1 MGKAI
6 ITRILNK
13 GGTPP
18 HQYPHQY
25 RDEHRDEYR
34 VAVYCRVAAWG
45 EGQENNYMNVSNYYK
60 QSIRMN
66 SGWKLVSIYADVGL
80 TRVQT
85 RPRFFDMLRD
95 GQSGFFDIL
104 ICESVR
110 TFSHDMKDAVEKI
123 RKLKSWGVKVIFERE
138 GFDTNSYIT
147 SSLLETLNS
156 FGNEDKNEPFSP
168 VFGYRLVRDEYGD
181 NNSNNGEYWEHSE
194 CGDDRDDSSQE
205 DYGGQDENG
214 DENGEC
220 FGYCEIVPEE
230 AAIVKNIFNWYEH
243 GALPSEILKCLYRA
257 ARKDKD
263 LANILGIEVGVQ
275 TQQPSMLSKAGKLY
289 KPNEPNKRSRTDST
303 ANARPEPD
311 WNNEADIYNMLQDE
325 RYVGDL
331 GTQSNH
337 HKAIIT
343 RPQFDRCSIIMDMK
357 DLYPFGSLLRCP
369 YCGHSLTQRFI
380 FEGVHFLCEGEGA
393 CRQFVILAEP
403 IKEALLDAWNDLT
416 RKTIIE
422 LLGVKNAEHV
432 EAKRLLIEKKKNPEF
447 DDVDYWWLDE
457 YMLRITFG
465 RHLTRQQQQNRCTG
479 CDRDEQSQ
487 QSGNTHS
494 DDNQSEYS
502 NDNNNKRSNTW
513 SCRVTKTKAQHT
525 INTVWTGRN
534 RFNEAGRYGE
544 QDEGCNII
552 VYWKCGI
559 ITTLPSMAQSASQ
572 NPRRKAL
579 LWDKYLLQHSDLY
592 PDLAAEAVTARFRN
606 RVNDS
611 NSIQANSSNNYRG
624 NYRGGNSIN
633 SSNSNGGNYR
643 CNLSQRANNTNNDF
657 SDYEEN
663 D

>member
-60 QSIRMN
+60 QNIRMQ

-156 FGNEDKNEPFSP
+156 FGNEEKDEPFSP
-168 VFGYRLVRDEYGD
+168 VFGYRLVRDEYGGQENNGD
-181 NNSNNGEYWEHSE
+181 DSGDGDNGNHSEDCDEYGIHSDYGDDSNNS
-194 CGDDRDDSSQE
+194 E
-205 DYGGQDENG
+205 D
-214 DENGEC
+214 GEC

-263 LANILGIEVGVQ
+263 LARIMGIEVGAQ
-275 TQQPSMLSKAGKLY
+275 LGNLQKPEKL
-289 KPNEPNKRSRTDST
+289 EKRSRTGNT

-403 IKEALLDAWNDLT
+403 IKEALLDAWNELT
-416 RKTIIE
+416 RKTIME

-465 RHLTRQQQQNRCTG
+465 RHLTRQQQ
-479 CDRDEQSQ
+479 SQ
-487 QSGNTHS
+487 QNKCAVEMSRAEILTVMIIKANTANTATTS
-494 DDNQSEYS
+494 VILGVVRFPRIRQKESNQR
-502 NDNNNKRSNTW
+502 RS
-513 SCRVTKTKAQHT
+513 
-525 INTVWTGRN
+525 I
-534 RFNEAGRYGE
+534 
-544 QDEGCNII
+544 
-552 VYWKCGI
+552 
-559 ITTLPSMAQSASQ
+559 L
-572 NPRRKAL
+572 
-579 LWDKYLLQHSDLY
+579 
-592 PDLAAEAVTARFRN
+592 
-606 RVNDS
+606 
-611 NSIQANSSNNYRG
+611 
-624 NYRGGNSIN
+624 
-633 SSNSNGGNYR
+633 
-643 CNLSQRANNTNNDF
+643 
-657 SDYEEN
+657 
-663 D
+663 

>member
-1 MGKAI
+1 M
-6 ITRILNK
+6 
-13 GGTPP
+13 
-18 HQYPHQY
+18 H
-25 RDEHRDEYR
+25 
-34 VAVYCRVAAWG
+34 
-45 EGQENNYMNVSNYYK
+45 
-60 QSIRMN
+60 

-85 RPRFFDMLRD
+85 RPRLFDMLRD

-123 RKLKSWGVKVIFERE
+123 RRLKSWGVKVIFERE
-138 GFDTNSYIT
+138 GFDTDSYIT

-168 VFGYRLVRDEYGD
+168 VFGYRLIRDEYDNGQENNGGDGD
-181 NNSNNGEYWEHSE
+181 NGNHSEDCDEYGIHSDYGDDSNNSE
-194 CGDDRDDSSQE
+194 D
-205 DYGGQDENG
+205 
-214 DENGEC
+214 GEC

-243 GALPSEILKCLYRA
+243 GALSSEILKCLYRA
-257 ARKDKD
+257 ARKDRD
-263 LANILGIEVGVQ
+263 LANILERAAKTEKTGKVNKTG
-275 TQQPSMLSKAGKLY
+275 KANKAS
-289 KPNEPNKRSRTDST
+289 KRSRTGSIV
-303 ANARPEPD
+303 NARPEPD
-311 WNNEADIYNMLQDE
+311 WNNETDIYNMLQDE

-337 HKAIIT
+337 HKAIIA

-465 RHLTRQQQQNRCTG
+465 RHVTRQNRCADCERNG
-479 CDRDEQSQ
+479 ENSND
-487 QSGNTHS
+487 
-494 DDNQSEYS
+494 SEYS
-502 NDNNNKRSNTW
+502 QRAQKAW
-513 SCRVTKTKAQHT
+513 SCQVTDNVTEKMKTKTKPKARHT
-525 INTVWTGRN
+525 INTVGTGRRELGGFN
-534 RFNEAGRYGE
+534 KFNEAGKQGE

-592 PDLAAEAVTARFRN
+592 PDLAAEAVAARFRN
-606 RVNDS
+606 HVNDNNGSGIIAGNSGNS
-611 NSIQANSSNNYRG
+611 NNSSNNYRG
-624 NYRGGNSIN
+624 NNSG
-633 SSNSNGGNYR
+633 NSNGGNYR
-643 CNLSQRANNTNNDF
+643 GINSNQRINRNSLINNDF